1 MSITFLKIL
10 AGAHRVAEALVATTG
25 MCTLPTAPA
34 LPVEKGLRGQIS
46 HQCSM
51 SVRYSTQSATI
62 NRMAPRNVLSPVT
75 ELKHF

>member
-34 LPVEKGLRGQIS
+34 LTVEKRSQKSNFTSVIHVSEVFYPEWNDQQDGS
-46 HQCSM
+46 KECS
-51 SVRYSTQSATI
+51 
-62 NRMAPRNVLSPVT
+62 LSCC
-75 ELKHF
+75 